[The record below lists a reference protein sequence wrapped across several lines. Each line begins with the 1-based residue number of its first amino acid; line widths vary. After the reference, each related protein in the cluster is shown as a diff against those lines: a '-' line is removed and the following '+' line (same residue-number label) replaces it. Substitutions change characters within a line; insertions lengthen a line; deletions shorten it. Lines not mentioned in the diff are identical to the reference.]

1 MAQSE
6 ELDGTLTAPGRFLLV
21 SEDKDSGL
29 WPAHTRWLKT
39 MRRLEARSSPKC
51 VSESSFV
58 TSDVEY
64 RPVPVDKHQQIVT
77 VLYIFKYFLFMRKM
91 EALQDQRNLS
101 ENIP

>member
-1 MAQSE
+1 MFQI
-6 ELDGTLTAPGRFLLV
+6 
-21 SEDKDSGL
+21 
-29 WPAHTRWLKT
+29 
-39 MRRLEARSSPKC
+39 ARG
-51 VSESSFV
+51 VAESSFV

-64 RPVPVDKHQQIVT
+64 RPHQQIVT